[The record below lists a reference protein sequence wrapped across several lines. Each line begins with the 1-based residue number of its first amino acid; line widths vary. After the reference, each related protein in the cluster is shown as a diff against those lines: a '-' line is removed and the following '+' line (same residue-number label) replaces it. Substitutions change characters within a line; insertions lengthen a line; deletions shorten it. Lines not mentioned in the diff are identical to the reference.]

1 MIAFVIWSIV
11 AAIFLGIGMSGR
23 SSKEAVGFFTFVK
36 PPVVTEIAKYNRTVS
51 RIWIVSAVILEILGI
66 PFLFF
71 RQNSPVFLF
80 VVFGVVILLIG
91 MMIAYLK
98 VEAKYRK

>member
-1 MIAFVIWSIV
+1 MIAFIIWSIV
-11 AAIFLGIGMSGR
+11 TVIFLGIGMSGQN
-23 SSKEAVGFFTFVK
+23 SKEAVGFFTFVK
-36 PPVVTEIAKYNRTVS
+36 PPVVTEIAKYNRSVS

-71 RQNSPVFLF
+71 GQNSPVFLF
-80 VVFGVVILLIG
+80 VIFGVVILLIG
-91 MMIAYLK
+91 MMIVYLK